1 LVFVGEAVEG
11 GHEDILWLA
20 ETGEQFDVLEGV
32 LLLLL
37 LLLLGL
43 ISCAVAETIVRRGI
57 HASADVFPLMQLV

>member
-1 LVFVGEAVEG
+1 VGQAVEG
-11 GHEDILWLA
+11 GQEDILLLA
-20 ETGEQFDVLEGV
+20 ETGEQLDVLEGV

-43 ISCAVAETIVRRGI
+43 ISCAVAETIVRRGV